1 MGGWVGGGWVVC
13 KPILVFSL
21 SLGQAEQLMNERPNI
36 FFMPI
41 PYQTQGLN
49 SLTLQKPTHR
59 ILTSYYVLNP
69 LTSFWS
75 VVGGWWV
82 LKGILMFCVWSNLK
96 LCSRPRP
103 KLHNWF
109 MYSIQSKYTIIL
121 QRTSFP
127 NLMQLAFFAYSQWII
142 LLPISK
148 NIQADKTFKII
159 TYENH
164 CQLPPPISG
173 STKKSQNVHIRF
185 YA

>member
-1 MGGWVGGGWVVC
+1 MWWVGGWWWVVC

-21 SLGQAEQLMNERPNI
+21 SLGQAEQLMNEKPNI

-109 MYSIQSKYTIIL
+109 MYSIQSKYKIIL

-127 NLMQLAFFAYSQWII
+127 KLMQLAFWV
-142 LLPISK
+142 L
-148 NIQADKTFKII
+148 FKDSFLYRNFRLEPVNYL
-159 TYENH
+159 TAHKQKY
-164 CQLPPPISG
+164 PSR
-173 STKKSQNVHIRF
+173 QNF
-185 YA
+185 

>member
-1 MGGWVGGGWVVC
+1 MWWVVC

-21 SLGQAEQLMNERPNI
+21 SLGQAEQLMNEKPNI

-109 MYSIQSKYTIIL
+109 MYSIQSKYKIIL

-127 NLMQLAFFAYSQWII
+127 KLMQLAFWVLFKDSFLYR
-142 LLPISK
+142 
-148 NIQADKTFKII
+148 NFRIQPVNYLTAHKQK
-159 TYENH
+159 Y
-164 CQLPPPISG
+164 PS
-173 STKKSQNVHIRF
+173 R
-185 YA
+185 